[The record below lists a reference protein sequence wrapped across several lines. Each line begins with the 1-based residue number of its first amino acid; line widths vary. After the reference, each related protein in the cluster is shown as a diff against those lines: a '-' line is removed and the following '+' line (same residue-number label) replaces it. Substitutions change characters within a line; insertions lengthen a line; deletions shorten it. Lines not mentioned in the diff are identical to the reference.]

1 MLIEKWMLKIV
12 CINEMNEMTLKPHH
26 ILEEKWADGR
36 INEIMKKEKDKNK
49 EVYEKGM
56 YINGYNGWMIKEADG
71 VEWW

>member
-36 INEIMKKEKDKNK
+36 ISEIMKWEKGENK
-49 EVYEKGM
+49 LIYEKGM
-56 YINGYNGWMIKEADG
+56 YIEGYYEWVIKKADG
-71 VEWW
+71 VE